1 MTATLPAVG
10 PTARRAAVAGGVGSV
25 VEWYDYGLYGIAAA
39 LYIRPLFFSGASELT
54 GTLLS
59 LATFAVGFVAR
70 PVGGIVLGWAGDR
83 WGRRPVLLFTVLLM
97 GIATTLMGV
106 LPTAATAG
114 VLAPILLVALR
125 LVQGFG
131 AGAELAGA
139 FVYVTES
146 APPRRQAFLASFS
159 SAATSVGLLLST
171 AVFAVLEL
179 VLPEGDM
186 LAYGWRIPFLLSAVV
201 VIAALVARSRIE
213 ESAAFRAS
221 TGDSSGRDPVAIAP
235 EAAHPAPNVPGPD
248 ALAAG
253 GGVSGGAVSDGAAS
267 EGAASGG
274 APSGSAVSG
283 GAVSDGAVSDGA
295 VSDGAVSDLP
305 GEADRGGARSWA
317 AGLLA
322 PTAVGVGGYVTS
334 VYAISYVTS
343 AQDVSA
349 GVALLGVLLLAAVSA
364 VTCVGFGALSDR
376 IGSAR
381 VFLGGTV
388 FLAVFAFPF
397 FALLQTGDPA
407 LVVVALVVNYSIGWA
422 ACAGAQG
429 KFLAGLFGTRRRFA
443 GVATTRELNSAFLAG
458 PAPFVAAAL
467 TGAVGGSPWP
477 VAVMVITA
485 AALTA

>member
-1 MTATLPAVG
+1 MTSTPTAPRVG
-10 PTARRAAVAGGVGSV
+10 AAARRAAVAGGVGSV

-83 WGRRPVLLFTVLLM
+83 WGRRPVLLFTVVLM

-114 VLAPILLVALR
+114 VLAPVLLVALR

-146 APPRRQAFLASFS
+146 APPSRQAFLASFS

-179 VLPEGDM
+179 ALPDGDM

-213 ESAAFRAS
+213 ESAAFRAAS
-221 TGDSSGRDPVAIAP
+221 GSS
-235 EAAHPAPNVPGPD
+235 
-248 ALAAG
+248 AAG
-253 GGVSGGAVSDGAAS
+253 PSDA
-267 EGAASGG
+267 
-274 APSGSAVSG
+274 APSDA
-283 GAVSDGAVSDGA
+283 
-295 VSDGAVSDLP
+295 
-305 GEADRGGARSWA
+305 ADETGRGGARSWV

-343 AQDVSA
+343 SQDVSA

-364 VTCVGFGALSDR
+364 VTCVGFGALADR
-376 IGSAR
+376 VGSAR

-388 FLAVFAFPF
+388 FLAAFAFPF
-397 FALLQTGDPA
+397 FALLQAGDPV
-407 LVVVALVVNYSIGWA
+407 LVVVALVVNYAIGWA

-429 KFLAGLFGTRRRFA
+429 KFLAGLFGTRHRFA

-477 VAVMVITA
+477 VAVMVIAA
-485 AALTA
+485 AALTAVGAALSRHDGVPLPPP

>member
-1 MTATLPAVG
+1 MTATLPVVDR
-10 PTARRAAVAGGVGSV
+10 TARRAAVAGGVGSV

-114 VLAPILLVALR
+114 VLAPVLLVALR

-171 AVFAVLEL
+171 AVFAVLEV

-221 TGDSSGRDPVAIAP
+221 SGVAAQ
-235 EAAHPAPNVPGPD
+235 D
-248 ALAAG
+248 LAA
-253 GGVSGGAVSDGAAS
+253 SD
-267 EGAASGG
+267 
-274 APSGSAVSG
+274 VT
-283 GAVSDGAVSDGA
+283 
-295 VSDGAVSDLP
+295 VSDLP
-305 GEADRGGARSWA
+305 GEVDRGGARSWA

-397 FALLQTGDPA
+397 FALLQTGDPV
-407 LVVVALVVNYSIGWA
+407 LVVVALVVNYAIGWA

-477 VAVMVITA
+477 VAVMVIA
-485 AALTA
+485 AAVLTAIGAALGRHDGVPRPPS

>member
-1 MTATLPAVG
+1 MAVTGTARETGRA
-10 PTARRAAVAGGVGSV
+10 ARRAAVAGGVGSV

-39 LYIRPLFFSGASELT
+39 LYIRPLFFTGASELT

-70 PVGGIVLGWAGDR
+70 PVGGVVLGWAGDR

-97 GIATTLMGV
+97 GVSTTLMGV
-106 LPTAATAG
+106 LPTTASAG
-114 VLAPILLVALR
+114 VLAPVLLVALR
-125 LVQGFG
+125 LLQGFG

-139 FVYVTES
+139 FVFVTES

-179 VLPEGDM
+179 ALPDGAM

-201 VIAALVARSRIE
+201 VIAALLVRTRIE
-213 ESAAFRAS
+213 ESAAFRAARDAPGAG
-221 TGDSSGRDPVAIAP
+221 TDRGTDGSGRGRGADT
-235 EAAHPAPNVPGPD
+235 AAR
-248 ALAAG
+248 G
-253 GGVSGGAVSDGAAS
+253 GGVDGAARTD
-267 EGAASGG
+267 GAAR
-274 APSGSAVSG
+274 V
-283 GAVSDGAVSDGA
+283 DGAARADGA
-295 VSDGAVSDLP
+295 A
-305 GEADRGGARSWA
+305 RGGARSWL

-334 VYAISYVTS
+334 VYAVSYVTS
-343 AQDVSA
+343 AQHVSA
-349 GVALLGVLLLAAVSA
+349 GVALLGVLALAAVSS
-364 VTCVGFGALSDR
+364 VTCVLFGALADR

-381 VFLGGTV
+381 VFLGGTA

-397 FALLQTGDPA
+397 LALLQTGEPA
-407 LVVVALVVNYSIGWA
+407 LIVLALVANYSVGWA

-429 KFLAGLFGTRRRFA
+429 KFLPGLFGTRRRFA

-467 TGAVGGSPWP
+467 TGAAGGSPWP
-477 VAVMVITA
+477 VALLVIVAAVLTA
-485 AALTA
+485 VGAALGRHDGVPVPSAER